1 MRVFRICSC
10 CFYCFLACLFKVK
23 AQSDNYRTKIAEFS
37 YRVLGDYQT
46 ISSSETFGDATSEI
60 EHESLLKIKLGIPL
74 IIKDDKLFG
83 LQLKYYQHYFNFDD
97 EDFEEEPTF
106 DYDSIKKN
114 IEANFPN
121 CGWYHSVWESHKII
135 PEANLATGDA
145 IDDLTDIIKDFLE
158 VKWCFEN
165 TTKKNAE
172 WHFHD
177 LMRIHSEQHL
187 VNFLKYIKDLKG

>member
-1 MRVFRICSC
+1 MFFCKVSALTKIQYIYIRNKSYTKSQPVVSKYLKQTLSKIEKLINRITEFGINS
-10 CFYCFLACLFKVK
+10 KVK
-23 AQSDNYRTKIAEFS
+23 SDNKELEIQKLLVKI
-37 YRVLGDYQT
+37 Y
-46 ISSSETFGDATSEI
+46 SEYLNLEAD
-60 EHESLLKIKLGIPL
+60 
-74 IIKDDKLFG
+74 
-83 LQLKYYQHYFNFDD
+83 FDD
-97 EDFEEEPTF
+97 GDFEEEPTF

-121 CGWYHSVWESHKII
+121 FGWYHSVWESHKII

-165 TTKKNAE
+165 TTEKNAK